1 MPFMYRVI
9 AHVSAGIMFGQAKK
23 LSSLMSVKFM
33 CDKTFK
39 RSLTRCTKLWAGKL
53 EEVCKVN
60 TKAEVE
66 EAIKIG
72 SVGKDNIPEVSAP
85 MVFTVW

>member
-1 MPFMYRVI
+1 
-9 AHVSAGIMFGQAKK
+9 
-23 LSSLMSVKFM
+23 
-33 CDKTFK
+33 
-39 RSLTRCTKLWAGKL
+39 LWAGKL

-72 SVGKDNIPEVSAP
+72 SVGKDNTPEVSAP